1 MHEELYRPLPSFYR
15 ALNAQ
20 HLFIGE
26 QTVGKLITTIKFQ
39 DPAGQQGSTMALTV
53 AQHRAHTHTHD
64 R

>member
-1 MHEELYRPLPSFYR
+1 MH
-15 ALNAQ
+15 AQ

-26 QTVGKLITTIKFQ
+26 QTVGKLIATIKFQ